1 MRRASKLRN
10 VSRIGL
16 SAFFAAFT
24 AGIVAISGASASVA
38 VAAPAKKSAHFNL
51 DREHVPGQ
59 LIVKFKRGAEAQKS
73 AMGVLSQYGAFS
85 AIPFSRTGAMKVTFP
100 MVGASKESAK
110 DLEAIAKQI
119 AARPDVAYVEANTI
133 IRMDAKFPNDPD
145 FNQLYGM
152 HNDGST
158 GGTAGAD
165 INAPEAWEVSTGSK
179 NVVVGV
185 IDTGIDYTHPD
196 IAPNYWTN
204 PGETGL
210 DAQGRDKQTNGVD
223 DDGNGFVDD
232 FRGWDF
238 VNNDNDPMDD
248 NSHGTHCAGTIG
260 GKGNDGVGVV
270 GVNWDVSLVG
280 IKFLSGGGSGT
291 LEDAVKAIEYGT
303 KLGVTLTSNSWGGGG
318 FSDTMA
324 AAIAEA
330 DQKNVLF
337 VAAAGNSSDD
347 NDVDPH
353 YPSSYEHDNVIAVA
367 ATDHNDGMAYFSCYG
382 ANSVDIGAPGVDILS
397 SIPENHGYTKY
408 SGTSMATPHVA
419 GAAALVKAAFPDL
432 NATQIKARLLNGAD
446 QIDSLQGKTTT
457 GGRLNLE
464 NSLEV
469 DSIAPGIV
477 AGIRAK
483 ASTRDSVTF
492 AFNATGDDGDAG
504 LAKSYEVRISANPI
518 TTPADWAAASKA
530 NARISVDPA
539 SREGTVQVT
548 GLPLNSSG
556 YLAIRAM
563 DNVGNLS
570 QVSEPV
576 PYAVKQVQVV
586 ARNTASTLDGV
597 TFDGTWGLED
607 APTAEDPDNKVF
619 SDSPGADYGENANTS
634 LTLPVWT
641 VSNTD
646 SSLVVRMRHNLENR
660 YDNGHIEVSTNGSDW
675 SAIDTV
681 SGMSEWVTKQYD
693 LASVLGDNK
702 SFQIRF
708 RLSSDSS
715 ISRDGWFIDDVMVV
729 SAID

>member
-1 MRRASKLRN
+1 MRSASKLRN
-10 VSRIGL
+10 VTRVGL
-16 SAFFAAFT
+16 AAVFAVFSAGMAV
-24 AGIVAISGASASVA
+24 GGDIA
-38 VAAPAKKSAHFNL
+38 VAGMMSPAKKSKHFNL

-59 LIVKFKRGAEAQKS
+59 LIVKFKRGTEAQKS
-73 AMGVLSQYGAFS
+73 AMGTLAQYGAFS

-100 MVGASKESAK
+100 LVGSSRESAS
-110 DLEAIAKQI
+110 DLEAVAKQI

-158 GGTAGAD
+158 GGKAGAD

-210 DAQGRDKQTNGVD
+210 DAEGRDKQTNGID
-223 DDGNGFVDD
+223 DDGNGYVDD

-303 KLGVTLTSNSWGGGG
+303 KIGVTLTSNSWGGGG
-318 FSDTMA
+318 FSDTME

-330 DQKNVLF
+330 ESKNILF
-337 VAAAGNSSDD
+337 VAAAGNSSDN
-347 NDVDPH
+347 NDTDPH
-353 YPSSYEHDNVIAVA
+353 YPSSYVNDNVIAVA

-432 NATQIKARLLNGAD
+432 GASQIKARLLNGAD
-446 QIDSLQGKTTT
+446 QIESLQGKTTT

-464 NSLEV
+464 NALEV
-469 DSIAPGIV
+469 DSIAPGVV

-483 ASTRDSVTF
+483 STTRDSVTF
-492 AFNATGDDGDAG
+492 NFNATGDDGDAG
-504 LAKSYEVRISANPI
+504 LAKAYEVRVALNPI
-518 TTPADWAAASKA
+518 VTPADWAAATKA
-530 NARISVDPA
+530 TARITVDA
-539 SREGTVQVT
+539 DTREGTVQIT
-548 GLPLNSSG
+548 GLALNSSG

-563 DNVGNLS
+563 DNVGN
-570 QVSEPV
+570 VSAVSASV

-586 ARNTASTLDGV
+586 ARNTASTLDDV

-619 SDSPGADYGENANTS
+619 SDSPGADYKENANTS

-641 VSNTD
+641 ISNSD
-646 SSLVVRMRHNLENR
+646 SSLVIRMRYNLENR
-660 YDNGHIEVSTNGSDW
+660 YDNGYVEISTDGQEW
-675 SAIDTV
+675 SQIDSVT
-681 SGMSEWVTKQYD
+681 GMSEWTTKQYD
-693 LASVLGDNK
+693 LSSVLGNNK

-708 RLSSDSS
+708 RLSADSS

>member
-1 MRRASKLRN
+1 MRSASKLHK

-24 AGIVAISGASASVA
+24 AGLVAGASIA

-73 AMGVLSQYGAFS
+73 AMGTLAQYGAFS

-100 MVGASKESAK
+100 MNESVT
-110 DLEAIAKQI
+110 DLEAVAKQI
-119 AARPDVAYVEANTI
+119 ASRPDVAYVEANTI
-133 IRMDAKFPNDPD
+133 IRLDAKFPNDPD

-158 GGTAGAD
+158 GGKAGAD

-179 NVVVGV
+179 NVLVGV

-196 IAPNYWTN
+196 ITPNYWTN
-204 PGETGL
+204 RGETGL
-210 DAQGRDKQTNGVD
+210 DAEGRDKQTNGID

-330 DQKNVLF
+330 EQKNILF

-353 YPSSYEHDNVIAVA
+353 YPSSYQNDNVIAVA
-367 ATDHNDGMAYFSCYG
+367 ATDHNDGMAYFSCFG

-432 NATQIKARLLNGAD
+432 GANQIKARLLNGAD
-446 QIDSLQGKTTT
+446 QIDSLKGKTTT

-464 NSLEV
+464 NALEV
-469 DSIAPGIV
+469 DSIAPGVV

-483 ASTRDSVTF
+483 ATTRDSVTF
-492 AFNATGDDGDAG
+492 SFNLSGDDGDNG
-504 LAKSYEVRISANPI
+504 LAKSYEVRVSQTPI
-518 TTPADWAAASKA
+518 VTPDDWASASKA
-530 NARISVDPA
+530 AARITVDA
-539 SREGTVQVT
+539 DTREGTVQIN
-548 GLPLNSSG
+548 GLALNSSG

-563 DNVGNLS
+563 DNVGN
-570 QVSEPV
+570 VSAVSASV
-576 PYAVKQVQVV
+576 PYTVKQVQVV
-586 ARNTASTLDGV
+586 ARNTASSLDDV

-619 SDSPGADYGENANTS
+619 SDSPGSDYRENANTS

-641 VSNTD
+641 ISNLD
-646 SSLVVRMRHNLENR
+646 SSLVVRMRYNLENR
-660 YDNGHIEVSTNGSDW
+660 YDNGYIEISTDGREW
-675 SAIDTV
+675 SRLDSV
-681 SGMSEWVTKQYD
+681 SGMSEWTTKQYD
-693 LASVLGDNK
+693 LSSILGDNK

-729 SAID
+729 SAVD